1 MRNNLSSIDL
11 NTPFPSNGEYSLMT
25 KLTGT
30 QKYHQNLSSEG
41 TDAPRFKRKVILV
54 TKHFKDILIRSYPN
68 FVQIIIS
75 PVTTGLRHTINANVC
90 DELIDIMKQLIPLD
104 DCKAIL
110 ITGIGQTFC
119 QGNSL
124 NFRYL

>member
-1 MRNNLSSIDL
+1 M
-11 NTPFPSNGEYSLMT
+11 
-25 KLTGT
+25 
-30 QKYHQNLSSEG
+30 SSESSE
-41 TDAPRFKRKVILV
+41 APCVERKVILV

-90 DELIDIMKQLIPLD
+90 DELMDIMKQLIPLD
-104 DCKAIL
+104 DFKAIL

-124 NFRYL
+124 TFYIDL